1 MRFNTSPTRRAIDKW
16 KERISTE
23 VSKFYLSIGAILTSV
38 FSVRTGARPL
48 IALILVLSTMFNFA
62 LSELALLTLLGFL
75 TAKLHCYRLLNSF
88 LRLVP
93 PVR

>member
-1 MRFNTSPTRRAIDKW
+1 
-16 KERISTE
+16 
-23 VSKFYLSIGAILTSV
+23 
-38 FSVRTGARPL
+38 L
-48 IALILVLSTMFNFA
+48 IALVLVLSTMFNFA
-62 LSELALLTLLGFL
+62 LSELALLTLLGLL